1 MLSILNS
8 LRRWTASALSL
19 ANPTPLSLAVFDT
32 ESPCRGSGGIS
43 SSSHLYRE
51 SPMQAIVEFV
61 RANPGTSRGKVAAY
75 LGLDLVSASRALRKL
90 VRGGTLMMSGS
101 KRGTTYSV
109 AREGAG
115 GAQTAP
121 DASPYPPAA

>member
-1 MLSILNS
+1 
-8 LRRWTASALSL
+8 
-19 ANPTPLSLAVFDT
+19 
-32 ESPCRGSGGIS
+32 
-43 SSSHLYRE
+43 
-51 SPMQAIVEFV
+51 MQAIVEFV
-61 RANPGTSRGKVAAY
+61 AANPGTSRGKVAAY

-121 DASPYPPAA
+121 EVPDYPPAA